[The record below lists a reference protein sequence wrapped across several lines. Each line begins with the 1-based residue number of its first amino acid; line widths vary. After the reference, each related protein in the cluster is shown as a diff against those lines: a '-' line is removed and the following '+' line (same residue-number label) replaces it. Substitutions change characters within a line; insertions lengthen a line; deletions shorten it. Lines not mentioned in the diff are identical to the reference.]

1 MSQRYSAREHYLFPD
16 CWVVVEHRPEVDY
29 PKAGERV
36 AQFFGDKAEHHARAH
51 VDGLNQA
58 LPLAPARERITTTT
72 IVLEAVE
79 GDFGVSKFVVEAF
92 NEEGY
97 KLKVGDYSQATYM
110 VGEGVTEFSAAE
122 LAMSRARGE
131 LGRYA
136 PRVEV
141 VQSQRGPAPK
151 TQED

>member
-1 MSQRYSAREHYLFPD
+1 MRGHSCLPECWMVERFTDSPYSRERISQFYGSL
-16 CWVVVEHRPEVDY
+16 
-29 PKAGERV
+29 
-36 AQFFGDKAEHHARAH
+36 AETRARAY
-51 VDGLNQA
+51 A
-58 LPLAPARERITTTT
+58 LSLESQSSQSSKPARERITTTT

-79 GDFGVSKFVVEAF
+79 GDFGVGKFVVEAF
-92 NEEGY
+92 NEEGE
-97 KLKVGDYSQATYM
+97 KLKVGDYSQATYT
-110 VGEGVTEFSAAE
+110 VGEEGTEYSAAE
-122 LAMSRARGE
+122 LAMGRARGE